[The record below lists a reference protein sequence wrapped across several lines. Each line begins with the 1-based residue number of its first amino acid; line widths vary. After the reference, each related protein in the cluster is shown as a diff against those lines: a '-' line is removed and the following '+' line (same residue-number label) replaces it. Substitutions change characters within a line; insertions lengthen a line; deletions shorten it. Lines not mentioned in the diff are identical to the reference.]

1 MSQQPQDPQQPIQT
15 TTQAPQSGHEAY
27 SDTPARRAKGKW
39 GGGAKALTWIGAVLL
54 ALGVGAG
61 VFGGIG
67 FVGLLP
73 TGLIGAGGQPG
84 EEALAGGD
92 VPGSAVVNA
101 EQGDVIVI
109 WEVAPSG
116 STYVMTRD
124 DVQVSSPLDDVH
136 VAAAEISGSTES
148 GGYRAHTV
156 AQFVAHETGEYT
168 VEVGGSADKFI
179 LAEGERLPGFMS
191 GIFSAIALWFAAI
204 ALSVTGFALLL
215 AGVIWGMVRAR
226 R

>member
-1 MSQQPQDPQQPIQT
+1 MSQQPQSPQQPIQT
-15 TTQAPQSGHEAY
+15 TAQAPQTAHQAPSEA
-27 SDTPARRAKGKW
+27 PARRAKGKW

-109 WEVAPSG
+109 WEVVPAG
-116 STYVMTRD
+116 SAYVMTRD
-124 DVQVSSPLDDVH
+124 DVEASGPLDDVH
-136 VAAAEISGSTES
+136 IAVAEVSGTTES
-148 GGYRAHTV
+148 GGYRARTV
-156 AQFVAHETGEYT
+156 AQFVAHEAGEYT

-191 GIFSAIALWFAAI
+191 GIFSTIALWFAAI
-204 ALSVTGFALLL
+204 ALSMTGFALLL